1 MVEVRFE
8 NVSKHFGKVIAVN
21 NFNLKVED
29 GDFLVLLGPSGCGK
43 TTALR
48 LVAGLETPDAG
59 NIYIGDVL
67 ANYLSP
73 RERNVALVFQSYALY
88 PYMKVFD
95 NIAFPLKIRKFIK
108 KEIKKRV
115 HQTAELLEINH
126 LLDRK
131 PRQLSG
137 GQQQRVALARALVRN
152 PQLFLMDEPLSNLD
166 AKLRV
171 IMRTELKKLHQKLKI
186 TTIYV
191 THDQEEAMT
200 LGTKIAIMNEGTLQQ
215 VGSSVEVYSSPANIF
230 VAGFIGSPAMN
241 MLDGELIEKNGKI
254 IGDFGIVSYSLPHEI
269 KEKWQSKK
277 LVLGIRP
284 EHISITK
291 EKITDALKAK
301 VEVVEPLGREWM
313 LLINV
318 KGKTLTV
325 VMKPAEFIE
334 LGDEVYAK
342 LDEEKMRIFDKESGK
357 RLEYKNSKSI

>member
-8 NVSKHFGKVIAVN
+8 NVSKNFGKVIAVN

-95 NIAFPLKIRKFIK
+95 NIAFPLKIRKFLK

-200 LGTKIAIMNEGTLQQ
+200 LGTKVAIMNEGTLQQ
-215 VGSSVEVYSSPANIF
+215 VGSSIEVYSSPVNLF

-241 MLDGELIEKNGKI
+241 MLDGELTEKNGNV
-254 IGDFGIVSYSLPHEI
+254 IGDFGIVSYPLPHEI
-269 KEKWQSKK
+269 AEKCQSRK
-277 LVLGIRP
+277 LILGIRP
-284 EHISITK
+284 EHIGITK
-291 EKITDALKAK
+291 EKTTNALKAK

-318 KGKTLTV
+318 KGKLLTAV
-325 VMKPAEFIE
+325 IKPAEFIE
-334 LGDEVYAK
+334 PGVEIYAK
-342 LDEEKMRIFDKESGK
+342 FDEEKMHIFDKASGK
-357 RLEYKNSKSI
+357 RLEL